1 MKRDEELLREACE
14 ALAREETE
22 DLERGLNRA
31 EIRRAEE
38 AYRRHRPKV
47 LSLIRRNTKGA
58 APSVRTYLRVAA
70 AVAAVLGLVLVS
82 LNRTTPDTVHLAPV
96 PTVSLAPYYS
106 PVPTDIPATSSPV
119 PTVSPSVSPT
129 FEQENTEK
137 PDNSP
142 TLTPSPTPT
151 ATPAAENEPAVPA
164 EWTGRYFPF
173 GWQADARDVS
183 FARGEGWRS
192 VAWTADG
199 AAYTFTEYDEA
210 AAVPLADSA
219 RIAYVQ
225 WEDIVALRAEEDAA
239 VTLSWVQDGRS
250 FSLRSTAGD
259 ALVMART
266 VKKIA
271 DE

>member
-1 MKRDEELLREACE
+1 MKRDEELLRKACE

-22 DLERGLNRA
+22 ELERSLRRDD
-31 EIRRAEE
+31 IRRAEE

-47 LSLIRRNTKGA
+47 LSLIRRNTRGS

-82 LNRTTPDTVHLAPV
+82 LNRTAPDTVHLAPV
-96 PTVSLAPYYS
+96 STASLAPYYS
-106 PVPTDIPATSSPV
+106 PVPTDVPATISPV
-119 PTVSPSVSPT
+119 HTILPSVSPT
-129 FEQENTEK
+129 FEQKITEKQENT
-137 PDNSP
+137 P
-142 TLTPSPTPT
+142 TFTPSPTPT
-151 ATPAAENEPAVPA
+151 ATPAAENDPAVPA

-173 GWQADARDVS
+173 GWQADARSVTFTQGD
-183 FARGEGWRS
+183 GWCS
-192 VAWTADG
+192 VTWTADG
-199 AAYTFTEYDEA
+199 AAYTFTEYVEA

-219 RIAYVQ
+219 RITYVQ
-225 WEDIVALRAEEDAA
+225 WADIVALRAEEDAA
-239 VTLSWVQDGRS
+239 VTLSWTRDGRS

-259 ALVMART
+259 ALAMAQT